1 MAESKL
7 HENLRYLG
15 YTIVAIGGM
24 ILVGLIYLFLEPI
37 IDFLWS
43 IIYLLIFLGFIAGL
57 ILAAIY
63 LLLFRNRE

>member
-24 ILVGLIYLFLEPI
+24 VLVGLIYIFLEPI
-37 IDFLWS
+37 IAFLLS
-43 IIYLLIFLGFIAGL
+43 IIYILMLLGFIVGL

-63 LLLFRNRE
+63 LLFFRNRE